1 GRAGDRVLAIDR
13 AADSGQLAIDVNDL
27 HGKIAQAALQIG
39 QLVSSLLRRILDLL
53 PNLRQ
58 SLRVQPVQP
67 ILGRSSL
74 RLSINQTVDTV
85 SEISL
90 SILQASPSILQLL
103 IDLADRDVPAARGP
117 PEQVLPR
124 RHMLDAMRT
133 SVPTAGILTG
143 ATEEVNKTL
152 PLRAPDDDALYH
164 WSSWKRSEE
173 HTSELQSRFDL
184 VCRLLLEK
192 KKKNNTKVT

>member
-1 GRAGDRVLAIDR
+1 HGVREALARLLKGGLGVFDALAG
-13 AADSGQLAIDVNDL
+13 
-27 HGKIAQAALQIG
+27 
-39 QLVSSLLRRILDLL
+39 
-53 PNLRQ
+53 
-58 SLRVQPVQP
+58 
-67 ILGRSSL
+67 
-74 RLSINQTVDTV
+74 
-85 SEISL
+85 
-90 SILQASPSILQLL
+90 ILQLFVNL
-103 IDLADRDVPAARGP
+103 THGDVTTVPAL

>member
-1 GRAGDRVLAIDR
+1 QLVDHSLVHRGGPSHLELVDIQGLQHLVLNLGLDPVSAIPVPLGNGVLVAVHLHPQVADNAAVTIGLDGRAGDRVLAIDR

-58 SLRVQPVQP
+58 SLRVQLVQP

-103 IDLADRDVPAARGP
+103 IDLADRDVP
-117 PEQVLPR
+117 
-124 RHMLDAMRT
+124 
-133 SVPTAGILTG
+133 
-143 ATEEVNKTL
+143 
-152 PLRAPDDDALYH
+152 
-164 WSSWKRSEE
+164 RSEE

-184 VCRLLLEK
+184 VCRL
-192 KKKNNTKVT
+192 